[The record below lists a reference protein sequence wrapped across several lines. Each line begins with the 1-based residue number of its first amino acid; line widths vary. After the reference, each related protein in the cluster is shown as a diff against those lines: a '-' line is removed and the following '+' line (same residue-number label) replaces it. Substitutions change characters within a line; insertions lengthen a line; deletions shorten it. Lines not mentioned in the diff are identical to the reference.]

1 MLQTIDE
8 TLILIFIKFFSM
20 RTDFTIRIQPSLFL
34 YSVEMNKNIQLF
46 VSNIFRLFSIFCI
59 LPFKILSPLDLS
71 FLIFFKKK
79 KQFFIL
85 LSYKYIVLYLYITY
99 ACILFYSL
107 FVQFFLLRR
116 RFRATSIR
124 FDFIFSS
131 INMNSHS
138 PHMLLVHKHT
148 IVYILYQYDR

>member
-71 FLIFFKKK
+71 FLIFLKKK
-79 KQFFIL
+79 HNFLFCYRINIL
-85 LSYKYIVLYLYITY
+85 C
-99 ACILFYSL
+99 CICISHMHAYC
-107 FVQFFLLRR
+107 
-116 RFRATSIR
+116 SIR
-124 FDFIFSS
+124 YSFNFFYCVVVSERLAFVS
-131 INMNSHS
+131 
-138 PHMLLVHKHT
+138 
-148 IVYILYQYDR
+148 ILYFPL